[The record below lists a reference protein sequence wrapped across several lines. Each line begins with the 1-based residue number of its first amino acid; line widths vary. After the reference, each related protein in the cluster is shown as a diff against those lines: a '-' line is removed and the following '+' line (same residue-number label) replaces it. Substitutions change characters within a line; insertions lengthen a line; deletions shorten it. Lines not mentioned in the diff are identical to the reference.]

1 MDKPLIYLFIILISI
16 TLCSCQ
22 AVQPSVADKKPVEKY
37 ASNQDQSAEPTKAL
51 PKSDAKPKAVESES
65 SQQTTSAAGEAVKP
79 QQAAQQADGAEQA
92 ALPANQAQEP
102 PKPFREGKQSTQ
114 ETDIGFTSEPPLL
127 LHNANISF
135 KQIEDDYLR
144 EGNQESTL
152 KYGEA
157 IYRQGNI
164 DDAVIYF
171 ASSGTKGT
179 LGKDIAAIKE
189 EAARGYSS
197 LQPVKLGDGHVPSL
211 SHDGRYITY
220 LTNDTYNG
228 ELVIYDT
235 KNGSRETVGEGG
247 YSKDAPPVWSWD
259 NRLVAFGEFKS
270 LHIYNME
277 SRSLTTEPLDGRI
290 KELVWSKDHD
300 RIAYSTA
307 EGRKIRVYQLS
318 TRQHKVIAEGSDLK
332 LIGFSE
338 DSKALRIM
346 KKDRVYDVT
355 LSDLKEKDIYT
366 HPSSVENP
374 VWSVDGE
381 KGVGQL
387 HGERVRANQFH
398 EARNNPVFFQR
409 AEFKALLSFSYSK
422 VSALRLNQSGS
433 VMAFIQQESTAQTS
447 EQGMLWVAST
457 DGSKRNPVDYGT
469 IITTPR
475 AFSDDGSVFVYSKT
489 RYKSVQKSDHELYM
503 LKIK

>member
-1 MDKPLIYLFIILISI
+1 MGKPLNYLFIILISI

-22 AVQPSVADKKPVEKY
+22 AVQPSVAGEK
-37 ASNQDQSAEPTKAL
+37 SAEQTEAL
-51 PKSDAKPKAVESES
+51 PKSDAKPKAVESEP

-79 QQAAQQADGAEQA
+79 QQATQQADGAEQA
-92 ALPANQAQEP
+92 ALPANKAQEP
-102 PKPFREGKQSTQ
+102 PKPSGEGEQSTQ
-114 ETDIGFTSEPPLL
+114 ETGISFTSEPPLL

-135 KQIEDDYLR
+135 QQIEDDYLR
-144 EGNQESTL
+144 DGNQENIL

-164 DDAVIYF
+164 DDAVIYL
-171 ASSGTKGT
+171 AVSDTKGT
-179 LGKDIAAIKE
+179 LGKDMAAIKE

-197 LQPVKLGDGHVPSL
+197 LQPVKLGDGHMPSL
-211 SHDGRYITY
+211 SHDGKYIAY
-220 LTNDTYNG
+220 WTNDTYKG

-235 KNGSRETVGEGG
+235 KQGSRETIIGKGD
-247 YSKDAPPVWSWD
+247 YSKDASPIWSRD
-259 NRLVAFGEFKS
+259 NRFVAFGSFKS
-270 LHIYNME
+270 LHIYHVE
-277 SRSLTTEPLDGRI
+277 SRNLTTEPLDGRI
-290 KELVWSKDHD
+290 QELVWSKDHD

-318 TRQHKVIAEGSDLK
+318 TREHKVIAEGSHLN

-374 VWSVDGE
+374 VWSADGE

-387 HGERVRANQFH
+387 HGVRVRANQFH
-398 EARNNPVFFQR
+398 EARNNPVFFQGTK
-409 AEFKALLSFSYSK
+409 FKPLLNFSYSK
-422 VSALRLNQSGS
+422 VSTLRLNRSGS
-433 VMAFIQQESTAQTS
+433 VMAFIQQESTTQTS
-447 EQGMLWVAST
+447 EHGMLWVAST

-469 IITTPR
+469 IITTPQ
-475 AFSDDGSVFVYSKT
+475 AFSDDGTVFVYSKS
-489 RYKSVQKSDHELYM
+489 RYKSDQKWDHELYM